1 MKLKDFFPFFRNTK
15 KDTLAKTDN
24 KTIIPNRDKDGK
36 LNVLS
41 MEYQNIHQRVVQ
53 HVQMG
58 LQNTVQALVII
69 GALLAFSISCYY
81 DDSLEIFV
89 NLSMCIALPVV
100 TFSLIAS
107 TLSTNI
113 KISSFG
119 EYLCTIE
126 KRINELLDYSNKPSV
141 DAHEK
146 IVDWERW
153 RCKYGFAQDNLVFFD
168 GAILYV
174 AIAICAFISPIIRLL
189 YLNNR
194 FSPQLRFW
202 VVLIPFVFA
211 LFLTIIIVLFKKL
224 KNYRKRL
231 LDLIRREEITYEYDA
246 SNSKNRL
253 SKSYKIEIKW
263 FFCFALLY
271 LALLL
276 LLLASTPFSF
286 YNHSLNNGFS
296 AKQTFAH
303 RGLYTEEY
311 PENTLSAF
319 QNAIDNGYAIEL
331 DVWISSDG
339 VPVVIHDC
347 DLSRLCNNSKKITE
361 LSTDEI
367 KQLSVLDKEHI
378 PTLEEALDLI
388 NGQVPVIIEIKDYF
402 PSGKDNKAVVNKL
415 LDYSGSYAVQSFS
428 PFPLY
433 WLRHNYPG
441 ISRGQL
447 FGDWGVFSTRAIFC
461 LRDNI
466 FNFIGAPDFI
476 NYDRDVVNYASL
488 NTAQS
493 LNIPIVGWLFSSSE
507 IDSYSGYHVLFDGFV
522 IDENIQ

>member
-1 MKLKDFFPFFRNTK
+1 MKLKDFFRNTK
-15 KDTLAKTDN
+15 KDTLAKTDDE
-24 KTIIPNRDKDGK
+24 TIIPNKDKNGK
-36 LNVLS
+36 LSVLS

-153 RCKYGFAQDNLVFFD
+153 RSKYGFAQDNLVFFD

-189 YLNNR
+189 YLNDR
-194 FSPQLRFW
+194 FSSQLRFW
-202 VVLIPFVFA
+202 VVLIPFIFA
-211 LFLTIIIVLFKKL
+211 FYFTIIIVLFKKL
-224 KNYRKRL
+224 KIYRKRL
-231 LDLIRREEITYEYDA
+231 LDLIGREEITYEYDA

-253 SKSYKIEIKW
+253 SKSYKIDIKW
-263 FFCFALLY
+263 IICFALLY
-271 LALLL
+271 FALLL

-286 YNHSLNNGFS
+286 YNHSVNNGFS

-303 RGLYTEEY
+303 RGLYTVDY

-319 QNAIDNGYAIEL
+319 QNAIDNSYAIEL
-331 DVWISSDG
+331 DVRISSDG

-347 DLSRLCNNSKKITE
+347 DLSRLCNI
-361 LSTDEI
+361 
-367 KQLSVLDKEHI
+367 
-378 PTLEEALDLI
+378 
-388 NGQVPVIIEIKDYF
+388 
-402 PSGKDNKAVVNKL
+402 
-415 LDYSGSYAVQSFS
+415 
-428 PFPLY
+428 
-433 WLRHNYPG
+433 
-441 ISRGQL
+441 
-447 FGDWGVFSTRAIFC
+447 
-461 LRDNI
+461 
-466 FNFIGAPDFI
+466 
-476 NYDRDVVNYASL
+476 
-488 NTAQS
+488 
-493 LNIPIVGWLFSSSE
+493 
-507 IDSYSGYHVLFDGFV
+507 
-522 IDENIQ
+522 